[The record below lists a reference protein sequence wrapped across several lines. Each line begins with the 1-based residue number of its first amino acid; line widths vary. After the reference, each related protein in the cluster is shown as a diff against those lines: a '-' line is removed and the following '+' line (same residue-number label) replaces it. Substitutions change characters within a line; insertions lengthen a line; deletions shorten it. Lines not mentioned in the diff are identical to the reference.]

1 METMASPYKTPIDN
15 PSRQLLHELSRL
27 SLVMHD
33 DFYERLDKE
42 NKLREA
48 DHRNALA
55 SAAAEHS
62 RIRRSAEIEREKLEL
77 QLDAERRRREAE
89 ETREL
94 EKRRQEKADRDA
106 EERREAARKRQE
118 KVDRDVA
125 ENRREYELA
134 ELQRRR
140 IAEEQKV
147 EEAKRTKKDQDDAE
161 LKRRLK
167 AVQDAEAQKKV
178 EQINQASAHGPQ
190 RQQQST
196 QHLPT
201 NLQNSIS
208 QPRTTPL
215 VPGDP
220 KAEAEHEKYVEIHRN
235 LKKLREMVK
244 QGVQHDSNLKERI
257 GGMRREIKKCVGQLI
272 SGKGAN
278 KAPASFQPFLH
289 EHQLMIHTAPSTHF
303 NFPRLSSTWRTK
315 SGHPHVSCLP
325 ARVHELQR
333 SCLLILLPEYICQS
347 RYLSIH

>member
-33 DFYERLDKE
+33 DFYQRLDRE
-42 NKLREA
+42 NKLREI

-77 QLDAERRRREAE
+77 QLDAERRRRDAE

-106 EERREAARKRQE
+106 EERREAATKRQE
-118 KVDRDVA
+118 KADRDLA
-125 ENRREYELA
+125 EKRREDEHA

-140 IAEEQKV
+140 IAEEQKA
-147 EEAKRTKKDQDDAE
+147 EEVKRAKKDRDDAE

-167 AVQDAEAQKKV
+167 AVQDAEAQKKAG
-178 EQINQASAHGPQ
+178 QLAHEAPRGAQ

-196 QHLPT
+196 HHVPP
-201 NLQNSIS
+201 NLQDRNS
-208 QPRTTPL
+208 QQRTTP
-215 VPGDP
+215 VAPADS
-220 KAEAEHEKYVEIHRN
+220 KAEAEHQKYIEIHQN
-235 LKKLREMVK
+235 LKKLRKMVK
-244 QGVQHDSNLKERI
+244 QGVQHDSKLKERI
-257 GGMRREIKKCVGQLI
+257 GDMRREIKKCVGQLI

-278 KAPASFQPFLH
+278 KAPASFQTFLH
-289 EHQLMIHTAPSTHF
+289 EQLINRTTAPSTHF

-315 SGHPHVSCLP
+315 SGHPHVSCLRS
-325 ARVHELQR
+325 RVHK
-333 SCLLILLPEYICQS
+333 P
-347 RYLSIH
+347 

>member
-42 NKLREA
+42 NKLREI

-77 QLDAERRRREAE
+77 QLDAERRRREVE

-106 EERREAARKRQE
+106 EERREAATKRQE
-118 KVDRDVA
+118 KVDRDLA
-125 ENRREYELA
+125 EKRREDELA

-147 EEAKRTKKDQDDAE
+147 EEAKRAKKDRDDAE

-167 AVQDAEAQKKV
+167 AVQDAEAQKKA
-178 EQINQASAHGPQ
+178 EQLAHEAARGAQ

-196 QHLPT
+196 HHLPP
-201 NLQNSIS
+201 NLQNRNS

-215 VPGDP
+215 TPADS
-220 KAEAEHEKYVEIHRN
+220 KAEAEHQKYIEIHQN

-244 QGVQHDSNLKERI
+244 QGVQHDSKLKERI
-257 GGMRREIKKCVGQLI
+257 GDMRREIKKCVGQLI

-278 KAPASFQPFLH
+278 KAPASFQTFLH
-289 EHQLMIHTAPSTHF
+289 EQLINHTTAPSTHF

-315 SGHPHVSCLP
+315 GGHPHVSCL
-325 ARVHELQR
+325 
-333 SCLLILLPEYICQS
+333 QS
-347 RYLSIH
+347 RVRKP

>member
-118 KVDRDVA
+118 KIDRDVA
-125 ENRREYELA
+125 ENRREDELA

-140 IAEEQKV
+140 IAEEQKIQEV
-147 EEAKRTKKDQDDAE
+147 KKAKKDQDDAE

-167 AVQDAEAQKKV
+167 VVQDAEARKKA
-178 EQINQASAHGPQ
+178 EQSANQAAKGAQ

-201 NLQNSIS
+201 NLQNSNS
-208 QPRTTPL
+208 LPRTAPL

-220 KAEAEHEKYVEIHRN
+220 KVEAEHENYIKIHRN
-235 LKKLREMVK
+235 LKRLREMVK
-244 QGVQHDSNLKERI
+244 QGVQHDSKLKERI
-257 GGMRREIKKCVGQLI
+257 GDMRREIKKCVGQLI

-278 KAPASFQPFLH
+278 KAPASFQRFLH
-289 EHQLMIHTAPSTHF
+289 KH
-303 NFPRLSSTWRTK
+303 
-315 SGHPHVSCLP
+315 
-325 ARVHELQR
+325 
-333 SCLLILLPEYICQS
+333 
-347 RYLSIH
+347 

>member
-1 METMASPYKTPIDN
+1 MEIMASPYKTPIDS

-48 DHRNALA
+48 DHRN
-55 SAAAEHS
+55 
-62 RIRRSAEIEREKLEL
+62 EREKLEL
-77 QLDAERRRREAE
+77 QLDAERRRMEAE

-106 EERREAARKRQE
+106 EERKEAARKRQE
-118 KVDRDVA
+118 KVDRDA
-125 ENRREYELA
+125 AQNRREDELA

-147 EEAKRTKKDQDDAE
+147 EEVKRAKKDRDDAE

-167 AVQDAEAQKKV
+167 AVQ
-178 EQINQASAHGPQ
+178 EQIASQAAHGAQ
-190 RQQQST
+190 RQQKST
-196 QHLPT
+196 QHFPA
-201 NLQNSIS
+201 QNSNS
-208 QPRTTPL
+208 QPRTIPL

-220 KAEAEHEKYVEIHRN
+220 KVDAEHEKYIEIHRN

-244 QGVQHDSNLKERI
+244 QGVQHDSKLKLRI
-257 GGMRREIKKCVGQLI
+257 GDMRREIKKCVGQLI

-278 KAPASFQPFLH
+278 KAPASFQTFLH
-289 EHQLMIHTAPSTHF
+289 EH
-303 NFPRLSSTWRTK
+303 
-315 SGHPHVSCLP
+315 
-325 ARVHELQR
+325 
-333 SCLLILLPEYICQS
+333 
-347 RYLSIH
+347 

>member
-1 METMASPYKTPIDN
+1 
-15 PSRQLLHELSRL
+15 
-27 SLVMHD
+27 MHD

-42 NKLREA
+42 NKLREI

-77 QLDAERRRREAE
+77 QLDAERRRREVE

-106 EERREAARKRQE
+106 EERREAATKRQE
-118 KVDRDVA
+118 KVDRDLA
-125 ENRREYELA
+125 EKRREDELA

-147 EEAKRTKKDQDDAE
+147 EEAKRAKKDRDDAE

-167 AVQDAEAQKKV
+167 AVQDAETQKKA
-178 EQINQASAHGPQ
+178 EQLAHEAARGAQ

-196 QHLPT
+196 HHLPP
-201 NLQNSIS
+201 NLQNRNS

-215 VPGDP
+215 TPADS
-220 KAEAEHEKYVEIHRN
+220 KAEAEHQKYIEIHQN

-244 QGVQHDSNLKERI
+244 QGVQHDSKLKDRI
-257 GGMRREIKKCVGQLI
+257 GDMRREIKKCVGQLI

-278 KAPASFQPFLH
+278 KAPASFQTFLH
-289 EHQLMIHTAPSTHF
+289 EQLINHTTAPSTHF

-315 SGHPHVSCLP
+315 GGHPHVSCLRS
-325 ARVHELQR
+325 RVRKPQR
-333 SCLLILLPEYICQS
+333 PCLLILFPEYICQS

>member
-1 METMASPYKTPIDN
+1 MNLLQSAVRSHHQWLSFFTTIHPPSRQLCADLTRTESRVVDARCSSCNPLKCHSAMETMASPYKTPIDS

-77 QLDAERRRREAE
+77 QLDSERRRREAE

-125 ENRREYELA
+125 ESRRQDELA
-134 ELQRRR
+134 DLQRRR

-147 EEAKRTKKDQDDAE
+147 EEAKRAKTDREDAE

-167 AVQDAEAQKKV
+167 AVQDTEARKK
-178 EQINQASAHGPQ
+178 EEHNANQAAQGAQ
-190 RQQQST
+190 RQQQFI
-196 QHLPT
+196 QHLPA
-201 NLQNSIS
+201 NLQNSTS
-208 QPRTTPL
+208 LPRTTPL
-215 VPGDP
+215 VPGDL
-220 KAEAEHEKYVEIHRN
+220 KVEAEHENYIQIHRN

-244 QGVQHDSNLKERI
+244 QGVQHDSKLKERI
-257 GGMRREIKKCVGQLI
+257 GDMRREIKKCVGQLI

-278 KAPASFQPFLH
+278 KAPASFQTVLR
-289 EHQLMIHTAPSTHF
+289 E
-303 NFPRLSSTWRTK
+303 R
-315 SGHPHVSCLP
+315 
-325 ARVHELQR
+325 
-333 SCLLILLPEYICQS
+333 
-347 RYLSIH
+347 

>member
-1 METMASPYKTPIDN
+1 MEIMASPYKTPIDS

-62 RIRRSAEIEREKLEL
+62 RIRRSAENEREKLEL

-106 EERREAARKRQE
+106 EERKEAARKRQE
-118 KVDRDVA
+118 KVDRDA
-125 ENRREYELA
+125 AQNRREDELA

-147 EEAKRTKKDQDDAE
+147 EEVKRAKKDRDDAE

-167 AVQDAEAQKKV
+167 AVQDAEARKKA
-178 EQINQASAHGPQ
+178 EQIASQAAHGAQ

-196 QHLPT
+196 QHFPA
-201 NLQNSIS
+201 QNSNS
-208 QPRTTPL
+208 QPRRIPL

-220 KAEAEHEKYVEIHRN
+220 KVDAEHEKYIEIHRN

-244 QGVQHDSNLKERI
+244 QGVQHDSKLKLRI
-257 GGMRREIKKCVGQLI
+257 GDMRREIKKCVGQLI

-278 KAPASFQPFLH
+278 KAPASFHTFLH
-289 EHQLMIHTAPSTHF
+289 EH
-303 NFPRLSSTWRTK
+303 
-315 SGHPHVSCLP
+315 
-325 ARVHELQR
+325 
-333 SCLLILLPEYICQS
+333 
-347 RYLSIH
+347 

>member
-1 METMASPYKTPIDN
+1 MESMASPYKTPIDN

-42 NKLREA
+42 NKLREI

-62 RIRRSAEIEREKLEL
+62 RIRRRAENEREKLEL
-77 QLDAERRRREAE
+77 QLDAERRRREVE

-106 EERREAARKRQE
+106 EERRDAATKRQE

-125 ENRREYELA
+125 EKKREDDFA

-140 IAEEQKV
+140 VAERQKV
-147 EEAKRTKKDQDDAE
+147 EEVNTAKKDRDDAE
-161 LKRRLK
+161 LRGRIK
-167 AVQDAEAQKKV
+167 AVQDAKAQKNA
-178 EQINQASAHGPQ
+178 EQIAHEATRCAQ

-196 QHLPT
+196 HHLPP
-201 NLQNSIS
+201 NLQNRNS

-215 VPGDP
+215 APADS
-220 KAEAEHEKYVEIHRN
+220 KAEAEHQKYIEIHRN

-244 QGVQHDSNLKERI
+244 QGVHHDSKLKERI
-257 GGMRREIKKCVGQLI
+257 GDMRREIKKCVGQLI

-278 KAPASFQPFLH
+278 KTPASFQTFLH
-289 EHQLMIHTAPSTHF
+289 EDLINQTNSSINSFQFSEMVFNLVDQKWTPTCFLPPVPSSPTLTALPS
-303 NFPRLSSTWRTK
+303 
-315 SGHPHVSCLP
+315 
-325 ARVHELQR
+325 
-333 SCLLILLPEYICQS
+333 Y
-347 RYLSIH
+347 SIS

>member
-15 PSRQLLHELSRL
+15 PSRQLLHELNRL

-33 DFYERLDKE
+33 DFYQRLDRE
-42 NKLREA
+42 NKLREI

-106 EERREAARKRQE
+106 EERREAATKRQE
-118 KVDRDVA
+118 KADRDLA
-125 ENRREYELA
+125 EKRREDEHA

-140 IAEEQKV
+140 IAEEQKA
-147 EEAKRTKKDQDDAE
+147 EEVKRAKKDRDDAE

-167 AVQDAEAQKKV
+167 AVQDAEAQKKAG
-178 EQINQASAHGPQ
+178 QLAHEAARGAQ

-196 QHLPT
+196 HHVPP
-201 NLQNSIS
+201 NLQDRNS
-208 QPRTTPL
+208 QPRTTP
-215 VPGDP
+215 VAPADS
-220 KAEAEHEKYVEIHRN
+220 KAEPEHQKYIEIHQN
-235 LKKLREMVK
+235 LKKLRKMVK
-244 QGVQHDSNLKERI
+244 QGVQHDSKLKERI
-257 GGMRREIKKCVGQLI
+257 GDMRREIKKCVGQLI

-278 KAPASFQPFLH
+278 KAPASFQTFLH
-289 EHQLMIHTAPSTHF
+289 EQLINHTTAPSTHF

-315 SGHPHVSCLP
+315 SGHPHVSCLRS
-325 ARVHELQR
+325 RVHK
-333 SCLLILLPEYICQS
+333 P
-347 RYLSIH
+347 

>member
-1 METMASPYKTPIDN
+1 METMPSPYKTSIDN

-33 DFYERLDKE
+33 NFYERLDKE
-42 NKLREA
+42 NKLREI

-89 ETREL
+89 ETRDL

-106 EERREAARKRQE
+106 EERREAATKRQE
-118 KVDRDVA
+118 KVDRDLA
-125 ENRREYELA
+125 EKRREDELA

-147 EEAKRTKKDQDDAE
+147 EEVKRAKKDRDDAE
-161 LKRRLK
+161 LGRRFK
-167 AVQDAEAQKKV
+167 AVQDAEAQKKA
-178 EQINQASAHGPQ
+178 EQLAHEAARDAQ

-196 QHLPT
+196 HHLPP
-201 NLQNSIS
+201 NLQNRNS

-215 VPGDP
+215 APADS
-220 KAEAEHEKYVEIHRN
+220 KAEAEHQKYIEIHQN

-244 QGVQHDSNLKERI
+244 QGVQQDSKLKERI
-257 GGMRREIKKCVGQLI
+257 GDMRREIKKCVGQLI

-278 KAPASFQPFLH
+278 KAPASFQTFLH
-289 EHQLMIHTAPSTHF
+289 EQLINHTTAPSNHF

-315 SGHPHVSCLP
+315 SGHPHVSCLRS
-325 ARVHELQR
+325 RVHK
-333 SCLLILLPEYICQS
+333 P
-347 RYLSIH
+347 